1 MTKQSIFDAWAPRS
15 AIWSRWAKPV
25 LFSQMDSIAP
35 DENVALELPFDVSW
49 AVDADRATALVVD
62 LPGAQGITV
71 ALSLAAMGY
80 RPVPL
85 YNACPAPAGDTAL
98 VNVRPIMIA
107 LASAAASLQGYGLPD
122 EAPPAFLLDANRNP
136 AAVTQPPDKVDDKS
150 NSLPPPLLMDAEI
163 DSPMAA
169 SPRRTF
175 DNRSISLPTDFPSAN
190 YLLSRGIRRIVL
202 IQSRQTEP
210 QADLSHSL
218 LRWQQAG
225 LTILAAAIDEPDPPR
240 PITVKRPRAY
250 RLLWYNLLAKL
261 GLRSNPLGGF
271 GGFLPMPS
279 SG

>member
-1 MTKQSIFDAWAPRS
+1 MTKQSIFDAWAPPS

-25 LFSQMDSIAP
+25 LFSQMDSVARA
-35 DENVALELPFDVSW
+35 ENEGPEPPADLSW
-49 AVDADRATALVVD
+49 AVDSDRATAVVVD
-62 LPGAQGITV
+62 LPGAQGVTI
-71 ALSLAAMGY
+71 ALSLAAKGY

-98 VNVRPIMIA
+98 VDVRPIITA
-107 LASAAASLQGYGLPD
+107 LASSASSLQSFGLPD
-122 EAPPAFLLDANRNP
+122 EAPPVFLLDAKRNT
-136 AAVTQPPDKVDDKS
+136 AVIAPPPDMVVDKS
-150 NSLPPPLLMDAEI
+150 ANLPPFLMDAKG
-163 DSPMAA
+163 DTAVVTS
-169 SPRRTF
+169 SSGTF

-190 YLLSRGIRRIVL
+190 FLLSRGIRRIVL
-202 IQSRQTEP
+202 IQPRRTEP

-225 LTILAAAIDEPDPPR
+225 LTILAVAIDELDPPR

-271 GGFLPMPS
+271 GGFLPIPS

>member
-1 MTKQSIFDAWAPRS
+1 MTKHSIFDAWAPPS

-25 LFSQMDSIAP
+25 LFSQLDSIAR
-35 DENVALELPFDVSW
+35 DEIVAQELPVDVSW
-49 AVDADRATALVVD
+49 AVDSNRATAVVVD

-71 ALSLAAMGY
+71 ALSLAAIGY

-98 VNVRPIMIA
+98 VAVRPIMIA
-107 LASAAASLQGYGLPD
+107 LAAAARALRSSGLPD
-122 EAPPAFLLDANRNP
+122 EAPPAFLLDAMRNP
-136 AAVTQPPDKVDDKS
+136 AAVTPPPDIVDDKS
-150 NSLPPPLLMDAEI
+150 TSLRPFLMDTKGDTEL
-163 DSPMAA
+163 AA
-169 SPRRTF
+169 SSPRTF

-190 YLLSRGIRRIVL
+190 LLLSRGIRRIVL
-202 IQSRQTEP
+202 IQSRHSGP

-225 LTILAAAIDEPDPPR
+225 LTILAVAIDEPDPPR
-240 PITVKRPRAY
+240 PISIKRPRAY

-279 SG
+279 TG